1 MERLSF
7 KCWVGLIGQKLNL
20 PTLINRVTGDFRFM
34 GLFFLQ
40 VNMASLSLCLFLL
53 LLLWWDCFYNDCW
66 RSGAT
71 SMVTTVK

>member
-34 GLFFLQ
+34 GPFFLQ
-40 VNMASLSLCLFLL
+40 VNTASLSLSLFLL
-53 LLLWWDCFYNDCW
+53 LLSWGCFYSDGW
-66 RSGAT
+66 RSGAS
-71 SMVTTVK
+71 SMATTVK